1 VTETA
6 KPAED
11 ENVEQKTQTPVGQTQ
26 LQASQPQASST
37 QPQQSQPAPA
47 AMQKKNN
54 EPETRVQQSR
64 PNREIEAPKRRPGRS
79 KKDKQD

>member
-1 VTETA
+1 
-6 KPAED
+6 
-11 ENVEQKTQTPVGQTQ
+11 
-26 LQASQPQASST
+26 
-37 QPQQSQPAPA
+37 
-47 AMQKKNN
+47 MQKKNN